1 MGING
6 SPSMSQV
13 AAEFGGSA
21 PHALSEY
28 RGVSFSDGSYA
39 PSSGTISLNN
49 FRNKSKYA
57 PPREP
62 ASGFA
67 SSSSSNF
74 AYMVGHCSN
83 YDNRLVWNG
92 VLVTAS
98 PTLTLP
104 ITVGGWTYHHESTAY
119 SSIPAYAVCGASVP
133 YPGAYLYRVY
143 RIGT

>member
-57 PPREP
+57 PPR
-62 ASGFA
+62 
-67 SSSSSNF
+67 
-74 AYMVGHCSN
+74 
-83 YDNRLVWNG
+83 
-92 VLVTAS
+92 
-98 PTLTLP
+98 
-104 ITVGGWTYHHESTAY
+104 
-119 SSIPAYAVCGASVP
+119 
-133 YPGAYLYRVY
+133 
-143 RIGT
+143 

>member
-1 MGING
+1 MALGTGQLSLADIAG
-6 SPSMSQV
+6 
-13 AAEFGGSA
+13 EYGGSA

-67 SSSSSNF
+67 SSSSSSDPCCEGQRAGWQEDSIRLLGVF
-74 AYMVGHCSN
+74 KACWGLVQGMFEACSGHGCVRAMSGACLG
-83 YDNRLVWNG
+83 RVWVFG
-92 VLVTAS
+92 IRPA
-98 PTLTLP
+98 PKLT
-104 ITVGGWTYHHESTAY
+104 TTAY
-119 SSIPAYAVCGASVP
+119 DDN
-133 YPGAYLYRVY
+133 
-143 RIGT
+143 T